1 MYIPLCKFYDG
12 KSSSGYDAESEFS
25 TSGIA
30 VTYSLSTGEK
40 QVVNVNYQTI
50 SGVYIKPGKKLLI
63 VFYNNTYQYLEVKSV
78 EPVVSILKMTG
89 HTPTYRSIN
98 DFIGSDN
105 GKVITIIGG
114 AIAIILALYFYIIPF
129 AADTFAQNLPKEYE
143 VNLGNKLYNQLI
155 SQDSIDTLKTNIVNQ
170 FAKEINFDT
179 DYHLEITVVHNKELN
194 AFATPG
200 GHILVYDGLL
210 NKLENQEELTG
221 LLAHEAT
228 HVRERHSLRAMASDL
243 SRSIFL
249 SIILHDRSGISSV
262 LIQNADML
270 NSLRYSREM
279 ERIADKG
286 AVETMVRNDINPNGM
301 IQLLDLLMQQDK
313 TDQSYTYLSTH
324 PATQER
330 ISDVKDFIQDNQ
342 FKIAVN
348 PKRNKIWDEL
358 KTDISKKGKE
368 TLR

>member
-12 KSSSGYDAESEFS
+12 KSTTGYNAESEFS

-30 VTYSLSTGEK
+30 VTYSVASGEK
-40 QVVNVNYQTI
+40 QIVNINYQSI
-50 SGVYIKPGKKLLI
+50 QGVYFKPGKKLLI
-63 VFYNNTYQYLEVKSV
+63 VFYNTTYQYLEVKNV
-78 EPVVSILKMTG
+78 AQVISILKMTG
-89 HTPTYRSIN
+89 HAPTYHSIH
-98 DFIGSDN
+98 DFISSDS

-114 AIAIILALYFYIIPF
+114 AIAFILALYLYIIPF

-155 SQDSIDTLKTNIVNQ
+155 SQDSIDTLKTTIVNQ

-179 DYHLEITVVHNKELN
+179 NYNLQITVVRNKELN

-210 NKLENQEELTG
+210 KKLENPEELTG

-249 SIILHDRSGISSV
+249 SIVFHDRSGISST

-286 AVETMVRNDINPNGM
+286 AVETMARNNIDPKGM
-301 IQLLDLLMQQDK
+301 IQLLNLLKQQDK
-313 TDQSYTYLSTH
+313 TGQSYTYLSTH

-330 ISDVKDFIQDNQ
+330 ITDVKDFIQDNH
-342 FKIAVN
+342 FTITVN
-348 PKRNKIWDEL
+348 PERNKIWEEL
-358 KTDISKKGKE
+358 KANISKK
-368 TLR
+368 

>member
-1 MYIPLCKFYDG
+1 MYVPLCTFYDG
-12 KSSSGYDAESEFS
+12 KSASGYGADSEFS

-30 VTYSLSTGEK
+30 IQYTSSDGEK
-40 QVVNVNYQTI
+40 QVININYQAITA
-50 SGVYIKPGKKLLI
+50 VYIKPGKKLLI
-63 VFYNNTYQYLEVKSV
+63 VFYNSTYQYLEVKDV
-78 EPVVSILKMTG
+78 PQVISILKMTG
-89 HTPTYRSIN
+89 HSPTYHSIN
-98 DFIGSDN
+98 DFIGSDK

-114 AIAIILALYFYIIPF
+114 AIAIVLALYFYIIPF
-129 AADTFAQNLPKEYE
+129 AADTFAQKLPIEYE
-143 VNLGNKLYNQLI
+143 VDLGNKIYNQLI
-155 SQDSIDTLKTNIVNQ
+155 RQDSIDTLKTNLVKQ

-210 NKLENQEELTG
+210 NKLDTPEELTG

-249 SIILHDRSGISSV
+249 SVILHDRSGISSV
-262 LIQNADML
+262 LVQNADML
-270 NSLRYSREM
+270 NSLRYSRDM

-286 AVETMVRNDINPNGM
+286 AVETMVRNNIDPHGM
-301 IQLLDLLMQQDK
+301 IQLLDLLKKQEK
-313 TDQSYTYLSTH
+313 TGESYTYLSTH

-330 ISDVKDFIQDNQ
+330 ISDVKDIIQDNQ
-342 FKIAVN
+342 FRVKDN
-348 PKRNKIWDEL
+348 PKRNSAWNEL
-358 KTDISKKGKE
+358 KISISKK
-368 TLR
+368 

>member
-30 VTYSLSTGEK
+30 VNYSLSTGEK
-40 QVVNVNYQTI
+40 QILNINYHTI
-50 SGVYIKPGKKLLI
+50 TGVYIKPGKNLLI
-63 VFYNNTYQYLEVKSV
+63 VFFNNTYQYLEVKNI
-78 EPVVSILKMTG
+78 PQVVSILKMTG
-89 HTPTYRSIN
+89 HTPTYHSIN
-98 DFIGSDN
+98 DFVNSDS
-105 GKVITIIGG
+105 GKIITIFGG

-129 AADTFAQNLPKEYE
+129 AADTFARNLPKEYE
-143 VNLGNKLYNQLI
+143 VNLGNQLYKQLI
-155 SQDSIDTLKTNIVNQ
+155 SQDSIDTLKTNLVKQ
-170 FAKEINFDT
+170 FAKEINFNT
-179 DYHLEITVVHNKELN
+179 DYQLEITVVHNNELN

-210 NKLENQEELTG
+210 NKLENPEELTG

-228 HVRERHSLRAMASDL
+228 HIRERHSLRAMASDL

-286 AVETMVRNDINPNGM
+286 AIETMTNNNIDPEGM
-301 IQLLDLLMQQDK
+301 IQLLYLLKRQEK
-313 TDQSYTYLSTH
+313 TTQSYTYFSTH

-330 ISDVKDFIQDNQ
+330 ITDVKDLIRDSH
-342 FKIAVN
+342 FKITVN
-348 PKRNKIWDEL
+348 PKRNKIWNEL
-358 KTDISKKGKE
+358 EKTFSKKE
-368 TLR
+368 NMN

>member
-1 MYIPLCKFYDG
+1 MYIPLGKFYDG
-12 KSSSGYDAESEFS
+12 KSASGYGADSEFS

-30 VTYSLSTGEK
+30 ITYSLPTGEK
-40 QVVNVNYQTI
+40 QVINFNYQAI
-50 SGVYIKPGKKLLI
+50 AGVYIKPGKKLLI
-63 VFYNNTYQYLEVKSV
+63 VFYNNTYQYLEIKSI
-78 EPVVSILKMTG
+78 EPVVSILKMAG
-89 HTPTYRSIN
+89 HPPTYHSVN
-98 DFIGSDN
+98 DFISSDN

-129 AADTFAQNLPKEYE
+129 AADTFAQNLPIEYE
-143 VNLGNKLYNQLI
+143 VNLGNKIYNQLI
-155 SQDSIDTLKTNIVNQ
+155 SQDSIDTLQTNLVNQ

-179 DYHLEITVVHNKELN
+179 KYNLEITVVHNKELN

-270 NSLRYSREM
+270 NSLRYSRDM
-279 ERIADKG
+279 ERLADKG
-286 AVETMVRNDINPNGM
+286 AVETMVRNNINPNGM
-301 IQLLDLLMQQDK
+301 IQLLSLLKRQDK

-330 ISDVKDFIQDNQ
+330 ISDVRDFIQENQ
-342 FKIAVN
+342 FNVKDN
-348 PKRNKIWDEL
+348 SKRSKIWDEL
-358 KTDISKKGKE
+358 EVDIARKE
-368 TLR
+368 KSAHH

>member
-12 KSSSGYDAESEFS
+12 KTSSGYGAESEFS
-25 TSGIA
+25 TSGIS
-30 VTYSLSTGEK
+30 VTFSLPNEGK
-40 QVVNVNYQTI
+40 QIVSINYQAIT
-50 SGVYIKPGKKLLI
+50 GVYIKPGKKLLI
-63 VFYNNTYQYLEVKSV
+63 VFYNKTYQYLEVKEV
-78 EPVVSILKMTG
+78 PQVVSILKMTG
-89 HTPTYRSIN
+89 HAPTYHSIN
-98 DFIGSDN
+98 DFISSDN

-129 AADTFAQNLPKEYE
+129 AADTFAQKLPIEYE
-143 VNLGNKLYNQLI
+143 VDLGNKIYDHLI
-155 SQDSIDTLKTNIVNQ
+155 SQDTIDTVKTNLVKQ

-179 DYHLEITVVHNKELN
+179 DYHLEITVVRNKELN

-210 NKLENQEELTG
+210 NKLENPEELTG

-243 SRSIFL
+243 SRNIFL
-249 SIILHDRSGISSV
+249 SVIFHDRSGISSV

-270 NSLRYSREM
+270 NSLRYSRDM

-286 AVETMVRNDINPNGM
+286 AVETMARNNIDPHGM
-301 IQLLDLLMQQDK
+301 IQLLDLLKKQEK
-313 TDQSYTYLSTH
+313 TGESYTYLSTH

-330 ISDVKDFIQDNQ
+330 ISDVKDIIQDNQ
-342 FKIAVN
+342 FKVKDN
-348 PKRNKIWDEL
+348 PKRNSAWNKLKIS
-358 KTDISKKGKE
+358 ISKK
-368 TLR
+368 